1 MIPQLPSIINFQTN
15 VLVWAVVIHVIIDW
29 LFQTDWMAVNK
40 TSLSHPAAWVHSGM
54 HAAGLLLVF
63 PWYLALGVGLSHLLI
78 DTRHPVG
85 WWIRNVKRMPK
96 STPTYT
102 HVEIWLDQIFHASTL
117 VAAVLIYPYLVA

>member
-1 MIPQLPSIINFQTN
+1 MIPQLPAIINFQTN
-15 VLVWAVVIHVIIDW
+15 VLVWALVIHVIVDW
-29 LFQTDWMAVNK
+29 LLQTDWMATNK
-40 TSLSHPAAWVHSGM
+40 QSIKHPAAWVHSGM

-85 WWIRNVKRMPK
+85 WWIKHVKRMPK

-102 HVEIWLDQIFHASTL
+102 HVEIWLDQIFHVS
-117 VAAVLIYPYLVA
+117 VIVIAVLIYPFVV